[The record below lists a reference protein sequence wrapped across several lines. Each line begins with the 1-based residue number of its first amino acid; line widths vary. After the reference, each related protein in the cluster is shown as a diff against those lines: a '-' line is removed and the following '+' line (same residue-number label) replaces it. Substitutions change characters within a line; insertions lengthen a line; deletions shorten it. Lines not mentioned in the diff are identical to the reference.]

1 MTRDPLGLKMLPAGV
16 RGQLAMIRSSRFSP
30 GRRYSGDSERTRGA
44 GGGYSSAVGDAD
56 EKHKFSR

>member
-1 MTRDPLGLKMLPAGV
+1 MTRDSLGLKMLPAGV

-30 GRRYSGDSERTRGA
+30 GRRYSGDSERT
-44 GGGYSSAVGDAD
+44 GGGGEYSSAVGNAD